1 MKQNLEQDGGTRARL
16 EDSVQQ
22 NSALG
27 TIQKLFGNKL
37 RLAVPLLLALAA
49 CAPKEKHAVLKTVTE
64 DQIIHVEKG
73 DTLSQL
79 SQKYGVSMETVKKA
93 NHLSSDTIHP
103 GQSLTVPGQETER
116 TVTLDEL
123 QEGAPNQYVFKEEGK
138 WYSIRELVQEGAEK
152 FPSKEWKDHPEWDE
166 SRLASNGNGVRHFIG
181 ELTEQP
187 VTLQEVKFIVLHST
201 ITSKSEAVS
210 KTKKAHFVVERDGTV
225 RYLIHIEKE
234 RPADGKATP
243 HAGLSQWNGVPNLNE
258 HSIGIEVVALEGQQY
273 SPEENAAVKKLV
285 EWLGGYFTLSKNA
298 VLRHAQIAYGD
309 HEVAMQLNAK
319 FPKANKIIMC
329 DGRGRKSDPIDPQ
342 LFENLGLPDND
353 RLLDLSVATGEI
365 PFDLATFQRNK
376 APSEGLQAAVDLNG
390 ETSTNLYPC
399 NK

>member
-1 MKQNLEQDGGTRARL
+1 MKQNCEQDHGLTPRVEAP
-16 EDSVQQ
+16 EQQ

-37 RLAVPLLLALAA
+37 RLAIPLLLAL
-49 CAPKEKHAVLKTVTE
+49 CGPKEKHAVLKTGTE

-79 SQKYGVSMETVKKA
+79 SQKYGASMETIKKA

-123 QEGAPNQYVFKEEGK
+123 QEGAPNQYVFKDGEK
-138 WYSIRELVQEGAEK
+138 WYSIRELTQEGVEK
-152 FPSKEWKDHPEWDE
+152 FPSKEWKDHPQWDE
-166 SRLASNGNGVRHFIG
+166 SRLASNGNGERHFTG

-187 VTLQEVKFIVLHST
+187 VTLQDVKFIVLHST
-201 ITSKSEAVS
+201 IAPKSEAVS
-210 KTKKAHFVVERDGTV
+210 DTKKAHFVVERDGTV
-225 RYLIHIEKE
+225 RYLVHIEKE

-243 HAGLSQWNGVPNLNE
+243 HAGLSRWNRVPNLNE
-258 HSIGIEVVALEGQQY
+258 RSIGIEVVALEGQQY

-285 EWLGGYFTLSKNA
+285 EWLGGYFNLSKNA

-309 HEVAMQLNAK
+309 HVLAMQLNAK

-353 RLLDLSVATGEI
+353 RLLDVSVANGEI

-376 APSEGLQAAVDLNG
+376 APSEGLQAAVELNG
-390 ETSTNLYPC
+390 ENSTNLYPC